1 MACNKSDDSAR
12 VITIDGPSGA
22 GKGTV
27 AQSVAGELG
36 FHLLDSG
43 AIYRSAA
50 IHALACGADLYS
62 EESVLDSLSSFEPR
76 YEPGELGSG
85 VQAWLGD
92 KNITPQL
99 RTEETG
105 AAASK
110 IASMPGVRA
119 ALLASQRDFQRPP
132 GLVAD
137 GRDMG
142 TVVFPD
148 AYLKIFLTASVDERA
163 NRRAKQL
170 KEQGIATTMQRLK
183 QEIQDRDTRDSSR
196 AAAPLVAAAD
206 ALSIDSSNLGV
217 NEVTWQILS
226 EWKARTQA

>member
-1 MACNKSDDSAR
+1 MDAELSEEPVR

-27 AQSVAGELG
+27 AQAVASVLG

-50 IHALACGADLYS
+50 IHALENGVDLAS
-62 EESVLDSLSSFEPR
+62 EDSVLDILTTFEPR
-76 YEPGELGSG
+76 FGPGELGSG
-85 VQAWLGD
+85 VQAWLGQ
-92 KNITPQL
+92 KNITAQL
-99 RTEETG
+99 RNEET
-105 AAASK
+105 ASAASK
-110 IASMPGVRA
+110 IASMPQVRE
-119 ALLASQRDFQRPP
+119 ALLASQRDFQRAP

-148 AYLKIFLTASVDERA
+148 AFLKVFLTASVNERA
-163 NRRAKQL
+163 IRRAKQL
-170 KEQGIATTMQRLK
+170 KEQGITTTMQRLT
-183 QEIQDRDTRDSSR
+183 QDIQDRDTRDSTRS
-196 AAAPLVAAAD
+196 AAPLVAAAD

-217 NEVTWQILS
+217 DEVVWQILS
-226 EWKARTQA
+226 EWDSRIKA